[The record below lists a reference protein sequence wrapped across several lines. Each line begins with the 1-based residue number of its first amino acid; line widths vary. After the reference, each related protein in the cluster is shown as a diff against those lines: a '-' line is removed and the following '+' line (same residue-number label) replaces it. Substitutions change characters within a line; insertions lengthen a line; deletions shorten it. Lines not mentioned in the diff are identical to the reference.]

1 MAPPTSQPVLAER
14 PDHDQPPD
22 RGRKNWN
29 RGLPSVQLCAPPPPG
44 SENKRVPHMPRLS
57 TAVIRHAI
65 EPCLRE
71 IGGDASG
78 VDAIALDADSVL
90 RCFFSAGPYAATPV
104 AR

>member
-1 MAPPTSQPVLAER
+1 
-14 PDHDQPPD
+14 
-22 RGRKNWN
+22 
-29 RGLPSVQLCAPPPPG
+29 
-44 SENKRVPHMPRLS
+44 MPRLS
-57 TAVIRHAI
+57 SAAIRHAI